1 MLNSAKE
8 RMTYHIIFIGTNGT
22 GKTTLVKKY
31 FVKPAA
37 RRVLIVDPDM
47 LEPQWREFKKID
59 ISNREAMRTFTGI
72 RVAGCQSP
80 DDLELIE
87 QNYNDGV
94 LVLDDF
100 GYYTQSNIPQSL
112 RQILVRRRQ
121 KRLDIFSLTHGFTN
135 IPPALILYMTHICI
149 FKTLDNPMRHKE
161 KLSPV
166 AFEGLLKTVREVNES
181 MDRHK
186 YQMVDM
192 KALTQ
197 IPALA

>member
-1 MLNSAKE
+1 
-8 RMTYHIIFIGTNGT
+8 MTHPYATLAFGESLAHW
-22 GKTTLVKKY
+22 GKPLFVAPWQTTVIL
-31 FVKPAA
+31 
-37 RRVLIVDPDM
+37 
-47 LEPQWREFKKID
+47 REFESGTFDAAGTYPFAVLPQDAD
-59 ISNREAMRTFTGI
+59 IAAGLAQLGEAGA
-72 RVAGCQSP
+72 VSV
-80 DDLELIE
+80 
-87 QNYNDGV
+87 V